1 MKALLL
7 IARLLGPLRLML
19 VVSVFVLIVLA
30 PLVGSDVYYSGWKMG
45 PTLIAPAVVPI
56 FFFVI
61 LFDVLM
67 CLVSRIDKP
76 AIERQRF
83 GSIVRIELVLLALM
97 TPFDCWLVGGPLPRQ
112 TANTCRA
119 VMRSRCPPPPF
130 LNSVI

>member
-7 IARLLGPLRLML
+7 IAQLLGTLRLML
-19 VVSVFVLIVLA
+19 VVSVFALIALA
-30 PLVGSDVYYSGWKMG
+30 PLVGSDVFYSGWKMA

-67 CLVSRIDKP
+67 CLVCRVDKS

-83 GSIVRIELVLLALM
+83 ESIVRVELVLLALM
-97 TPFDCWLVGGPLPRQ
+97 VALWVPAFYRLLDTV
-112 TANTCRA
+112 
-119 VMRSRCPPPPF
+119 
-130 LNSVI
+130 

>member
-7 IARLLGPLRLML
+7 IARLLGTLRLML
-19 VVSVFVLIVLA
+19 VVSVFALIALA
-30 PLVGSDVYYSGWKMG
+30 PLVGSDVFYSGWKMA

-67 CLVSRIDKP
+67 CLVCRVDKS

-83 GSIVRIELVLLALM
+83 ESIVRVELVLLALM
-97 TPFDCWLVGGPLPRQ
+97 VALWVPAFYRLLDTV
-112 TANTCRA
+112 
-119 VMRSRCPPPPF
+119 
-130 LNSVI
+130 

>member
-7 IARLLGPLRLML
+7 IVQLLGTLRLML
-19 VVSVFVLIVLA
+19 VVSVFALIALA
-30 PLVGSDVYYSGWKMG
+30 PLVGSDVFYSGWKMA

-67 CLVSRIDKP
+67 CLVCRVDKS

-83 GSIVRIELVLLALM
+83 ESIVRVELVLLALM
-97 TPFDCWLVGGPLPRQ
+97 VALWVPAFYRLLDTV
-112 TANTCRA
+112 
-119 VMRSRCPPPPF
+119 
-130 LNSVI
+130 

>member
-97 TPFDCWLVGGPLPRQ
+97 T
-112 TANTCRA
+112 A
-119 VMRSRCPPPPF
+119 VWVPAFYR
-130 LNSVI
+130 LLDTV

>member
-7 IARLLGPLRLML
+7 IVQLLGTLRLML
-19 VVSVFVLIVLA
+19 VVSVFALIALA
-30 PLVGSDVYYSGWKMG
+30 PLVGSDVFYSGWKMG

-67 CLVSRIDKP
+67 CLVCRVDKS

-83 GSIVRIELVLLALM
+83 ESIVRVELVLLALM
-97 TPFDCWLVGGPLPRQ
+97 VALWVPAFYRLLDTV
-112 TANTCRA
+112 
-119 VMRSRCPPPPF
+119 
-130 LNSVI
+130 

>member
-61 LFDVLM
+61 LGFGVKN
-67 CLVSRIDKP
+67 LVWVS
-76 AIERQRF
+76 
-83 GSIVRIELVLLALM
+83 
-97 TPFDCWLVGGPLPRQ
+97 Q
-112 TANTCRA
+112 T
-119 VMRSRCPPPPF
+119 
-130 LNSVI
+130 